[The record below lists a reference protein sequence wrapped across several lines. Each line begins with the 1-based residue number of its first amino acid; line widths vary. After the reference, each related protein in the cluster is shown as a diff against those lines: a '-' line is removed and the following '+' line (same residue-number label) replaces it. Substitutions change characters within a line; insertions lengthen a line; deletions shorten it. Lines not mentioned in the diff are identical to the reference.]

1 MKIYILLDPIWPHTL
16 KSFKATITVKYCEE
30 IASFFESG
38 NVKKMQVFTLQNI
51 LVFQIIVYENFY
63 SPRCTRKRFHNTSN

>member
-30 IASFFESG
+30 IASFFEAD
-38 NVKKMQVFTLQNI
+38 NV
-51 LVFQIIVYENFY
+51 
-63 SPRCTRKRFHNTSN
+63 